1 MRQKCKVNIKEK
13 NVFKGDIGDK
23 KDECNAKSNFFIQ
36 YACVFP
42 PEQRMTREIC
52 GLLLASI
59 GILVYCFTIIYLD
72 YIRAVEKNMFVDF
85 DVQTV
90 TAGDYTIEFDLKK
103 DTYEYFK

>member
-1 MRQKCKVNIKEK
+1 
-13 NVFKGDIGDK
+13 
-23 KDECNAKSNFFIQ
+23 
-36 YACVFP
+36 
-42 PEQRMTREIC
+42 MTREIC